1 MARERERAYL
11 NLRPV
16 SPKPTKHLTLSLQVE
31 LVPESGVMIAKA
43 AKAMAKIKARG
54 NPKLLVK
61 ELLERIIPPHE
72 LAHMSVMGIGKG
84 GNKYKPI
91 PQTVQDAKARK

>member
-1 MARERERAYL
+1 VLTSTFNFSFISIAPEGPYGQRERERAYL

-72 LAHMSVMGIGKG
+72 LLI
-84 GNKYKPI
+84 
-91 PQTVQDAKARK
+91 